1 MPEPVTVLGSEMH
14 LIDSTSTGRRYRIT
28 VSLPLGYNAAPGED
42 WPFNAIPAKW
52 PTVYVVDGN
61 QYAGMVTDMIRPA
74 AWCGGMTDA
83 IVVGIGYPESADVIE
98 TFREYFLRRDQDLTP
113 IHDPVTEK
121 NMSEGFKRPV
131 PNGDA
136 GNFHKFIR
144 DEVIPLIEQE
154 YRSDPARRILAG
166 HSYGGLFALFGL
178 FTTPDLFHSLIVG
191 SPTLGY
197 SNRWTFGQE
206 EAFAQA
212 HKAIPA
218 TVYLYATELEESIDD
233 TTLTETLR
241 MAAILQSR
249 KYEGF
254 TLVKRIFPEQNHCE
268 VAAPGFVWGLRL
280 ALKK

>member
-1 MPEPVTVLGSEMH
+1 MPEPVTVLGSAMH
-14 LIDSTSTGRRYRIT
+14 LIDSVSTGRSYRIT
-28 VSLPLGYNAAPGED
+28 VSLPLGYHAAPGEA
-42 WPFNAIPAKW
+42 WPFNNIPAQW
-52 PTVYVVDGN
+52 PTVYVIDGN

-83 IVVGIGYPESADVIE
+83 LVVGIGYPESADPIE
-98 TFREYFLRRDQDLTP
+98 TFREYFLRRDHDLTP
-113 IHDPVTEK
+113 VHDPVTEK

-136 GNFHKFIR
+136 GNFHRFIR
-144 DEVIPLIEQE
+144 DEVIPLIEKT

-178 FTTPDLFHSLIVG
+178 FTTPDLFQSLIVG

-197 SNRWTFGQE
+197 GSRFTFAQE
-206 EAFAQA
+206 EAFAQE

-218 TVYLYATELEESIDD
+218 TVYLYATEQEESIDD
-233 TTLTETLR
+233 TTLTDTLR

-254 TLVKRIFPEQNHCE
+254 TLVKRLFPEQNHCE
-268 VAAPGFVWGLRL
+268 VAAPGFAWGLRL
-280 ALKK
+280 ALKR